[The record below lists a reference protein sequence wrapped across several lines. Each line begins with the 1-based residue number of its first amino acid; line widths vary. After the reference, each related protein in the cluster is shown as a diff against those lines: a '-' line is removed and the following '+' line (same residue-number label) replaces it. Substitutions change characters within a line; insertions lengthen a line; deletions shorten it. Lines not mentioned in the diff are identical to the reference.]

1 MDADTDIARTAPDEP
16 PPRMGRLATAAV
28 FATTLEWFDFL
39 IYATAAALVLGPQFF
54 PSENPVAGTLASFA
68 TFAVG
73 FVARP
78 LGGIVAGHAGD
89 RYGRKPPLVVAML
102 VMGLATFAV
111 GVLPSYASIGIW
123 APILLVVARLVQGLG
138 VGAQWGGA
146 ALLLTEHAPPARR
159 GFYGSLVQTGA
170 VLGAVA
176 GNLFFLILTATLDNQ
191 QFTSWG
197 WRIPFLSGL
206 VLVLIGLYV
215 QLRIEDTPVFRR
227 LRESS
232 AAARREAGLRKAP
245 LVEAVRHY
253 WKEILQ
259 ATGAFFVVNATFY
272 ILISGVLS
280 YATKSVGMSRT
291 AILLCVMGAG
301 LTQVVTMPFFG
312 ALTDRMGTRKRLYLA
327 GTVGMAIWAFP
338 LFWLI
343 GTGSVPLVFLALLVG
358 FTIHA
363 TMYGPQATLYAEMFP
378 ADVRYSGASL
388 GYQFA
393 SVFAG
398 GLAPFIM
405 TALLAAT
412 GASWSVS
419 LYIIGTAVLTFV
431 AVTTIRERFRRD
443 LYETSDDEPAGS
455 APPRR
460 SASAPAG

>member
-1 MDADTDIARTAPDEP
+1 MSTPQDRPGRPADAP
-16 PPRMGRLATAAV
+16 PMGRLAAAAV

-39 IYATAAALVLGPQFF
+39 IYATAAALVLGHQFF
-54 PSENPVAGTLASFA
+54 PAASPVAGTLASFA

-78 LGGIVAGHAGD
+78 LGGIIAGHVGD
-89 RYGRKPPLVVAML
+89 RFGRKPPLVVAML
-102 VMGLATFAV
+102 VMGVATFAI
-111 GVLPSYASIGIW
+111 GVLPGYDTIGVW
-123 APILLVVARLVQGLG
+123 APVLLVVARLVQGLG

-146 ALLLTEHAPPARR
+146 ALLLTEHAPVEKR

-170 VLGAVA
+170 IFGAVA
-176 GNLFFLILTATLDNQ
+176 GNLFFLVLTSTMSDAT
-191 QFTSWG
+191 FTSWG

-206 VLVLIGLYV
+206 VLVLIGVWV
-215 QLRIEDTPVFRR
+215 QLRIEDTPVFQE
-227 LRESS
+227 LRARSAESS
-232 AAARREAGLRKAP
+232 RAAGLRKAP
-245 LVEAVRHY
+245 LVQAVRRY
-253 WKEILQ
+253 WREILQ
-259 ATGAFFVVNATFY
+259 AAGAFFVVNATFY
-272 ILISGVLS
+272 ILISGLLD

-291 AILLCVMGAG
+291 AILWCVMGAG

-312 ALTDRMGTRKRLYLA
+312 ALTDRTGSRKKLYLT
-327 GTVGMAIWAFP
+327 GTVLMAVWAFP
-338 LFWLI
+338 LFWLVN
-343 GTGSVPLVFLALLVG
+343 TGSVPLVFLGLLVA

-412 GASWSVS
+412 GGSWSVA
-419 LYIIGTAVLTFV
+419 LYIVATAVVTFV
-431 AVTTIRERFRRD
+431 AVVTIKERYRRD
-443 LYETSDDEPAGS
+443 LYETSD
-455 APPRR
+455 APTLQPT
-460 SASAPAG
+460 